1 MVSEA
6 EFKEAVTLIMAANLV
21 RVKNVV
27 ERMFQEN
34 VELKEKLKEKLKE
47 MGEANAKP
55 STNTKSK

>member
-34 VELKEKLKEKLKE
+34 VELKEKLKE